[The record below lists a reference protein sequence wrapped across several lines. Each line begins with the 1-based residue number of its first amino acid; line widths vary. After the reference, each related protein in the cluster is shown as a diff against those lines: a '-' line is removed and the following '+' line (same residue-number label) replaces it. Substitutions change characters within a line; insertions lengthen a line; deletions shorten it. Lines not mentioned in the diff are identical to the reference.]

1 MTATLLIQWK
11 LDCSTRNQER
21 KNSPITMPVVKPS
34 KCSILTT
41 TLTIQFSVDGK
52 RHQNFPPI
60 FDSVRFSQGPRGGR
74 SGNFNAPTHPPVL
87 YAEAYTFVFS
97 PRPPPPQPRSKIY
110 CAGPVSLDRIA
121 LCFWIQLRLRPKWK
135 PALNRWSTSDSF
147 FLFFSNNNFVFMHL
161 LISVYCITSKGA
173 ALYCLVPYATSRIWL
188 SSFCRKRKGRLNN
201 TSTQ

>member
-1 MTATLLIQWK
+1 MKTRLSNSQSGAEELTNHNASCQALQVQHFDYDSDDPVFSGWWAASKFFFRFSIQFDFHK
-11 LDCSTRNQER
+11 DRAEGGAE
-21 KNSPITMPVVKPS
+21 
-34 KCSILTT
+34 
-41 TLTIQFSVDGK
+41 TLTP
-52 RHQNFPPI
+52 PPI
-60 FDSVRFSQGPRGGR
+60 PLSCMLKLVRS
-74 SGNFNAPTHPPVL
+74 SLALAP
-87 YAEAYTFVFS
+87 
-97 PRPPPPQPRSKIY
+97 PPPPQPRSKIY

-147 FLFFSNNNFVFMHL
+147 FLFFSNNIFVFMHL